1 MLARGDLS
9 EENIFEEIDF
19 TQFIRDLA
27 AKYQRQYPES
37 QFHLTSYSE
46 KPLIFAWREGLHV
59 MLSNIIV
66 NSITHSNKK
75 LEQLVVEISTEISEN
90 RLILTIDDNG
100 IGIPETERTLVLERF
115 RRGNS
120 TSIKGSGLGLALVKQ
135 QVEIHNGSIEITS
148 NPSSGARFVISLPVV
163 I

>member
-1 MLARGDLS
+1 MHQIA
-9 EENIFEEIDF
+9 
-19 TQFIRDLA
+19 
-27 AKYQRQYPES
+27 
-37 QFHLTSYSE
+37 
-46 KPLIFAWREGLHV
+46 
-59 MLSNIIV
+59 
-66 NSITHSNKK
+66 
-75 LEQLVVEISTEISEN
+75 EN

-135 QVEIHNGSIEITS
+135 QVEIHNGLIEITS